1 MKVKAMIKI
10 TTCPSCNSKKVR
22 KVRRDWSGQ
31 FKGQVYRVPNLE
43 YYECPD
49 CGERV
54 YDREA
59 MRRIEEHSPAFE
71 KPQVRKKTA

>member
-1 MKVKAMIKI
+1 METFNIEI
-10 TTCPSCNSKKVR
+10 CPACESKRIKKVR
-22 KVRRDWSGQ
+22 RNWTGS
-31 FKGQVYRVPNLE
+31 FKGMKYTVPALQ

-59 MRRIEEHSPAFE
+59 MRQIEVHSPAFDRARP
-71 KPQVRKKTA
+71 KRKSA